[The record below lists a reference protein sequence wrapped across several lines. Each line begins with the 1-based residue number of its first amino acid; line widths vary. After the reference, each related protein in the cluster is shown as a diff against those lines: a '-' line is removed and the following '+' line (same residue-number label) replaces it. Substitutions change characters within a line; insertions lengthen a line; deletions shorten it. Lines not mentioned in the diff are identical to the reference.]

1 LFQDACGDGVDCTPH
16 HKQELRYKLSLNV
29 DGWQQPLDKQG
40 LAQTSLDA
48 GAARPVLLIDG
59 VVSVYSVP
67 SQRKIKPGGAGRRV
81 LAAAAL
87 MAVFAFSTAA
97 QPALSAERRKSKAA
111 PQPQIQTPI
120 SPPTVL
126 VSLRK
131 QRLRVFDGTREITSS
146 RISSGKPGFATPT
159 GVFSVLEK
167 KVYHE
172 SNIYDGAPMPFMQR
186 VTWSGIAMHAGVV
199 PGYPASHGCVRLPH
213 AFSKTLF
220 QLTSVGARVII
231 TQDEASPVTFS
242 HPALF
247 KPLPEND
254 PPVASTQGANPGE
267 TRVAANDA
275 TAADRAALTTL
286 VGAAAAAAA
295 PAHAIAADAAA
306 QASLDDRPRS
316 RTEAK
321 RRFAE
326 KLANLETTLRAA
338 EEKKKA
344 ASEAAKAAVR
354 TAQDAEARLN
364 EVRRPF
370 EQVLRAAAQAEAA
383 REEASRA
390 YRNFLNK
397 TGIKEPP
404 PRASTSSNKKRTARE
419 RERARERE
427 QQEARDALSPEER
440 ELELEERLLDA
451 VVDVKDTREGAKIA
465 EVAIAEAKTAF
476 EKADAERKA
485 AIDAVQATIVDL
497 RKAQTALI
505 DGKAEAV
512 RRARPLS
519 IFISLKTQR
528 LYIRQGF
535 EPIFETPIDVDDPGT
550 VGTHVFTAIDYDE
563 SGNDF
568 RWQLVTAQSPRLA
581 AAAAVEDEPKKKGK
595 RKEPEGRSVGLNSA
609 MAVEAATAALD
620 SIRIPADVA
629 EQIAELAK
637 PGTSLIISE
646 KALSTETGKGTE
658 FVVLTR

>member
-1 LFQDACGDGVDCTPH
+1 MQ
-16 HKQELRYKLSLNV
+16 
-29 DGWQQPLDKQG
+29 
-40 LAQTSLDA
+40 
-48 GAARPVLLIDG
+48 ARHVRDLVIDG
-59 VVSVYSVP
+59 VVSVFSVP
-67 SQRKIKPGGAGRRV
+67 SQRKLTPLTGRSALASAAI
-81 LAAAAL
+81 LAAFAL
-87 MAVFAFSTAA
+87 ATAVG
-97 QPALSAERRKSKAA
+97 PAVSAERRKAKTE
-111 PQPQIQTPI
+111 PQAQIQTPI

-146 RISSGKPGFATPT
+146 RISSGKAGFATPT
-159 GVFSVLEK
+159 GVFSILEK
-167 KVYHE
+167 KIYHE

-186 VTWSGIAMHAGVV
+186 VTWSGIALHAGVV

-213 AFSKTLF
+213 AFSKSLF

-231 TQDEASPVTFS
+231 TQDEANPVEFS

-254 PPVASTQGANPGE
+254 PPVAATQGSNAAEP
-267 TRVAANDA
+267 RVAANDA

-306 QASLDDRPRS
+306 HAPSDARPRS
-316 RTEAK
+316 RAEAK

-326 KLANLETTLRAA
+326 KLAGLETAMRAA

-344 ASEAAKAAVR
+344 ASETAKAAVR
-354 TAQDAEARLN
+354 AAQDAETRLN

-370 EQVLRAAAQAEAA
+370 EQVLRAAAAAETA
-383 REEASRA
+383 REQASRA
-390 YRNFLNK
+390 YRDFLNK
-397 TGIKEPP
+397 TGVKEPP
-404 PRASTSSNKKRTARE
+404 QRASTSSNKKRNARDRERERELARE
-419 RERARERE
+419 REEKAARE
-427 QQEARDALSPEER
+427 ALSPEER

-465 EVAIAEAKTAF
+465 EVAIAEAKNAF
-476 EKADAERKA
+476 EKADAERKS
-485 AIDAVQATIVDL
+485 AIEAVQAALVDL
-497 RKAQTALI
+497 RKTQTALI

-512 RRARPLS
+512 RRDRPLS
-519 IFISLKTQR
+519 VFISLKTQR

-535 EPIFETPIDVDDPGT
+535 EPIFETPIEVDDPGT
-550 VGTHVFTAIDYDE
+550 VGTHVLTAVDYDQ

-568 RWQLVTAQSPRLA
+568 RWQLVTAQPPRLA

-595 RKEPEGRSVGLNSA
+595 RKEPEGRAVGLNSA
-609 MAVEAATAALD
+609 MALEAATAALD
-620 SIRIPADVA
+620 SIKIPADVA
-629 EQIAELAK
+629 EQISELAK

-646 KALSTETGKGTE
+646 KPLSHETGKGTE

>member
-1 LFQDACGDGVDCTPH
+1 MF
-16 HKQELRYKLSLNV
+16 
-29 DGWQQPLDKQG
+29 
-40 LAQTSLDA
+40 
-48 GAARPVLLIDG
+48 
-59 VVSVYSVP
+59 SVP
-67 SQRKIKPGGAGRRV
+67 SQRKLTPVTGRSALAGAAI
-81 LAAAAL
+81 LAAFAL
-87 MAVFAFSTAA
+87 ATAA
-97 QPALSAERRKSKAA
+97 GPAASAERRKAKSE
-111 PQPQIQTPI
+111 PQAQIQTPI

-146 RISSGKPGFATPT
+146 RISSGKAGFATPT
-159 GVFSVLEK
+159 GVFSILEK

-186 VTWSGIAMHAGVV
+186 VTWSGIALHAGVV

-213 AFSKTLF
+213 AFSKSLF

-231 TQDEASPVTFS
+231 TQDEANPVAFS

-254 PPVASTQGANPGE
+254 PPVAATQGSNAAEP
-267 TRVAANDA
+267 RVAANDA

-306 QASLDDRPRS
+306 HAAGNDRPRS
-316 RTEAK
+316 RAEAK
-321 RRFAE
+321 RRFSE
-326 KLANLETTLRAA
+326 KLAGLESAMRSA

-344 ASEAAKAAVR
+344 ASETAKAAVR
-354 TAQDAEARLN
+354 AAQDAEARLN

-370 EQVLRAAAQAEAA
+370 EQVLRAAAAAETA
-383 REEASRA
+383 REQASRA
-390 YRNFLNK
+390 YRDFLNK
-397 TGIKEPP
+397 TGVKEPP
-404 PRASTSSNKKRTARE
+404 QRAAISSSKKRNARDRERERELARE
-419 RERARERE
+419 REE
-427 QQEARDALSPEER
+427 QAARDALSPEER

-485 AIDAVQATIVDL
+485 AIEAVQTAIVDL
-497 RKAQTALI
+497 RKIQTALI

-519 IFISLKTQR
+519 VFISLKTQR

-535 EPIFETPIDVDDPGT
+535 EPIFETPIEVDDPGT
-550 VGTHVFTAIDYDE
+550 IGTHVLTAVDYDE

-568 RWQLVTAQSPRLA
+568 RWQLVTAQPPRLA
-581 AAAAVEDEPKKKGK
+581 ASAAAVEDEPKKKGK
-595 RKEPEGRSVGLNSA
+595 RKEPEGRAVGLNSA
-609 MAVEAATAALD
+609 MALEAATAALD
-620 SIRIPADVA
+620 SIKIPADVA
-629 EQIAELAK
+629 EQISELAK

-646 KALSTETGKGTE
+646 KPLSHETGKGTE

>member
-1 LFQDACGDGVDCTPH
+1 MGRSAMASAVI
-16 HKQELRYKLSLNV
+16 
-29 DGWQQPLDKQG
+29 
-40 LAQTSLDA
+40 LATLTLVSAA
-48 GAARPVLLIDG
+48 G
-59 VVSVYSVP
+59 
-67 SQRKIKPGGAGRRV
+67 
-81 LAAAAL
+81 
-87 MAVFAFSTAA
+87 
-97 QPALSAERRKSKAA
+97 PALAAERRKTKAE
-111 PQPQIQTPI
+111 PQAQIQTPI

-146 RISSGKPGFATPT
+146 RISSGKPGFSTPT

-220 QLTSVGARVII
+220 QMTSVGARVII
-231 TQDEASPVTFS
+231 TQDEASPVAFS

-254 PPVASTQGANPGE
+254 PPVASTQGANPAE
-267 TRVAANDA
+267 PRVAANDA

-306 QASLDDRPRS
+306 QAAVDDRPRS
-316 RTEAK
+316 RTEAT

-326 KLANLETTLRAA
+326 KLAGLEAAMRAA
-338 EEKKKA
+338 EEKKKT
-344 ASEAAKAAVR
+344 ASETAKAAVR

-390 YRNFLNK
+390 YRNFLNR
-397 TGIKEPP
+397 TGLKEPQP
-404 PRASTSSNKKRTARE
+404 PRTSTASNKKRNARERE

-427 QQEARDALSPEER
+427 EQAARDALSPEER

-451 VVDVKDTREGAKIA
+451 VVDVKDTREGAKVA
-465 EVAIAEAKTAF
+465 EVAIAEARTAF

-485 AIDAVQATIVDL
+485 AIDAVQTAIVDL
-497 RKAQTALI
+497 RKTQTALI

-535 EPIFETPIDVDDPGT
+535 EPIFETPIEVDDPGT
-550 VGTHVFTAIDYDE
+550 VGTHVFTAVDYDE
-563 SGNDF
+563 SGNNF
-568 RWQLVTAQSPRLA
+568 RWQLVTAQAPRLA
-581 AAAAVEDEPKKKGK
+581 AAAVVDDEPRKKGK

-620 SIRIPADVA
+620 SIRVPADVA

-637 PGTSLIISE
+637 PGTSLIVSE
-646 KALSTETGKGTE
+646 KALSHETGKGTE
-658 FVVLTR
+658 FIVLTR

>member
-1 LFQDACGDGVDCTPH
+1 MF
-16 HKQELRYKLSLNV
+16 
-29 DGWQQPLDKQG
+29 
-40 LAQTSLDA
+40 
-48 GAARPVLLIDG
+48 
-59 VVSVYSVP
+59 SVP
-67 SQRKIKPGGAGRRV
+67 SQRKLTPVTGRSALAGAAILAAFA
-81 LAAAAL
+81 LAAAAGP
-87 MAVFAFSTAA
+87 AA
-97 QPALSAERRKSKAA
+97 SAERRKAKSE
-111 PQPQIQTPI
+111 PQAQIQTPI

-146 RISSGKPGFATPT
+146 RISSGKAGFATPT
-159 GVFSVLEK
+159 GVFSILEK

-186 VTWSGIAMHAGVV
+186 VTWSGIALHAGVV

-213 AFSKTLF
+213 AFSKSLF

-231 TQDEASPVTFS
+231 TQDEANPVAFS

-254 PPVASTQGANPGE
+254 PPVAATQGSNAAEP
-267 TRVAANDA
+267 RVAANDA

-306 QASLDDRPRS
+306 HAAGNDRPRS
-316 RTEAK
+316 RADAK

-326 KLANLETTLRAA
+326 KLAGLESAMRSA

-344 ASEAAKAAVR
+344 ASETAKAAVR
-354 TAQDAEARLN
+354 AAQDAEARLN

-370 EQVLRAAAQAEAA
+370 EQVLRAAAAAETA
-383 REEASRA
+383 REQASRA
-390 YRNFLNK
+390 YRDFLNK
-397 TGIKEPP
+397 TGVKEPP
-404 PRASTSSNKKRTARE
+404 QRAAISSSKKRNARDRERERELARE
-419 RERARERE
+419 REE
-427 QQEARDALSPEER
+427 QAARDALSPEER

-485 AIDAVQATIVDL
+485 AIEAVQTAIVDL
-497 RKAQTALI
+497 RKIQTALI

-519 IFISLKTQR
+519 VFISLKTQR

-535 EPIFETPIDVDDPGT
+535 EPIFETPIEVDDPGT
-550 VGTHVFTAIDYDE
+550 IGTHVLTAVDYDE

-568 RWQLVTAQSPRLA
+568 RWQLVTAQPPRLA
-581 AAAAVEDEPKKKGK
+581 ASAAAVEDEPKKKGK
-595 RKEPEGRSVGLNSA
+595 RKEPEGRAVGLNSA
-609 MAVEAATAALD
+609 MALEAATAALD
-620 SIRIPADVA
+620 SIKIPADVA
-629 EQIAELAK
+629 EQISELAK

-646 KALSTETGKGTE
+646 KPLSHETGKGTE

>member
-1 LFQDACGDGVDCTPH
+1 MNRSCAKSPASMLTGGA
-16 HKQELRYKLSLNV
+16 LRLIN
-29 DGWQQPLDKQG
+29 DPCCR
-40 LAQTSLDA
+40 LARVQ
-48 GAARPVLLIDG
+48 ARRVRVRVIDG
-59 VVSVYSVP
+59 VFSVFSVP
-67 SQRKIKPGGAGRRV
+67 SQRKLTPGTGRAALTGAI
-81 LAAAAL
+81 LAAFAL
-87 MAVFAFSTAA
+87 TAA
-97 QPALSAERRKSKAA
+97 AGPAVSAERRKVKAE
-111 PQPQIQTPI
+111 PQAQIQTPI

-126 VSLRK
+126 VSLRN

-146 RISSGKPGFATPT
+146 RISSGKPGFTTPT

-220 QLTSVGARVII
+220 QLTSIGARVII
-231 TQDEASPVTFS
+231 TQDEASPVQFS

-254 PPVASTQGANPGE
+254 PPVASPYGSNPAE
-267 TRVAANDA
+267 PRVAANDA

-295 PAHAIAADAAA
+295 PAHALAADAAA
-306 QASLDDRPRS
+306 HSTFDDRPRS
-316 RTEAK
+316 RTEAN

-326 KLANLETTLRAA
+326 KLAGLETTLKTA

-344 ASEAAKAAVR
+344 ASEAAKAAMR
-354 TAQDAEARLN
+354 AAEDAEARLN

-370 EQVLRAAAQAEAA
+370 EQVLRAAAEAEAVREEAA
-383 REEASRA
+383 RT
-390 YRNFLNK
+390 YRNFLYK
-397 TGIKEPP
+397 TGLKEPP
-404 PRASTSSNKKRTARE
+404 QRTSTASNKKRSARQ
-419 RERARERE
+419 RE
-427 QQEARDALSPEER
+427 QEEAVDALSPEER

-451 VVDVKDTREGAKIA
+451 VVDVEDTREGAKIA
-465 EVAIAEAKTAF
+465 EAAIAEAKAAF

-485 AIDAVQATIVDL
+485 SLDAVQAAIADL

-519 IFISLKTQR
+519 VFISLKTQR

-535 EPIFETPIDVDDPGT
+535 EPIFETPIEIDDPGT

-568 RWQLVTAQSPRLA
+568 RWQLVTAQAPRLA
-581 AAAAVEDEPKKKGK
+581 AAAAAEDEPKRKGK
-595 RKEPEGRSVGLNSA
+595 RKEPEGRPVGLNSA

-620 SIRIPADVA
+620 SIKIPADVA

-646 KALSTETGKGTE
+646 KALSHETGKGTE

>member
-1 LFQDACGDGVDCTPH
+1 MGRSAM
-16 HKQELRYKLSLNV
+16 
-29 DGWQQPLDKQG
+29 
-40 LAQTSLDA
+40 A
-48 GAARPVLLIDG
+48 GAVI
-59 VVSVYSVP
+59 
-67 SQRKIKPGGAGRRV
+67 
-81 LAAAAL
+81 LAAFTLA
-87 MAVFAFSTAA
+87 TAA
-97 QPALSAERRKSKAA
+97 GPAASAERRRAKAE
-111 PQPQIQTPI
+111 PQVQIQTPI

-131 QRLRVFDGTREITSS
+131 QRLRVFDGTREIASS

-231 TQDEASPVTFS
+231 TQDEASPVSFS

-247 KPLPEND
+247 KPLPEHD
-254 PPVASTQGANPGE
+254 PPVASTQGANPAE
-267 TRVAANDA
+267 PRVAANDA

-306 QASLDDRPRS
+306 QAAVDDRPRS
-316 RTEAK
+316 RTEAT

-326 KLANLETTLRAA
+326 KLAGLETAMRAA

-344 ASEAAKAAVR
+344 ASETAKAAVR
-354 TAQDAEARLN
+354 AAQDAEARLN

-397 TGIKEPP
+397 TGLKEPPP
-404 PRASTSSNKKRTARE
+404 PRASTASNKKRNARDRE

-427 QQEARDALSPEER
+427 EQAARDALSPEER

-451 VVDVKDTREGAKIA
+451 VVDVKDTREGAKVA
-465 EVAIAEAKTAF
+465 EVAIAEARTAF

-485 AIDAVQATIVDL
+485 AIDAVQTAIVDL

-519 IFISLKTQR
+519 IFVSLKTQR

-535 EPIFETPIDVDDPGT
+535 EPIFEAPIEVDDPGT
-550 VGTHVFTAIDYDE
+550 VGTHVFTAVGYDE
-563 SGNDF
+563 SGNNF
-568 RWQLVTAQSPRLA
+568 SWQLVTAQAPRLA
-581 AAAAVEDEPKKKGK
+581 AAAVVEDEPKRKGK

-620 SIRIPADVA
+620 SIRVPADVA

-637 PGTSLIISE
+637 PGTSLIVSE
-646 KALSTETGKGTE
+646 KALSHETGKGTE
-658 FVVLTR
+658 FIVLTR

>member
-1 LFQDACGDGVDCTPH
+1 MF
-16 HKQELRYKLSLNV
+16 
-29 DGWQQPLDKQG
+29 
-40 LAQTSLDA
+40 
-48 GAARPVLLIDG
+48 
-59 VVSVYSVP
+59 SVP
-67 SQRKIKPGGAGRRV
+67 SQRKLTPVTGRSALAGAAI
-81 LAAAAL
+81 LAAFAL
-87 MAVFAFSTAA
+87 ATAA
-97 QPALSAERRKSKAA
+97 GPAASAERRKAKSE
-111 PQPQIQTPI
+111 PQAQIQTPI

-146 RISSGKPGFATPT
+146 RISSGKAGFATPT
-159 GVFSVLEK
+159 GVFSILEK

-186 VTWSGIAMHAGVV
+186 VTWSGIALHAGVV

-213 AFSKTLF
+213 AFSKSLF

-231 TQDEASPVTFS
+231 TQDEANPVAFS

-254 PPVASTQGANPGE
+254 PPVAATQGSNAAEP
-267 TRVAANDA
+267 RVAANDA

-306 QASLDDRPRS
+306 HAAGNDRPRS
-316 RTEAK
+316 RAEAK
-321 RRFAE
+321 RRFSE
-326 KLANLETTLRAA
+326 KLAGLESAMRSA

-344 ASEAAKAAVR
+344 ASETAKAAVR
-354 TAQDAEARLN
+354 AAQDAEARLN

-370 EQVLRAAAQAEAA
+370 EQVLRAAAAAETA
-383 REEASRA
+383 REQASRA
-390 YRNFLNK
+390 YRDFLNK
-397 TGIKEPP
+397 TGVKEPP
-404 PRASTSSNKKRTARE
+404 QRAAISSSKKRNARDRERERELARE
-419 RERARERE
+419 REE
-427 QQEARDALSPEER
+427 QAARDALSPEER

-485 AIDAVQATIVDL
+485 AIEAVQTAIVDL
-497 RKAQTALI
+497 RKIQTALI

-519 IFISLKTQR
+519 VFISLKTQR

-535 EPIFETPIDVDDPGT
+535 EPIFETPIEVDDPGT
-550 VGTHVFTAIDYDE
+550 IGTHVLTAVDYDE

-568 RWQLVTAQSPRLA
+568 RWQLVTAQPPRLA
-581 AAAAVEDEPKKKGK
+581 ASAAALEDEPKKKGK
-595 RKEPEGRSVGLNSA
+595 RKEPEGRAVGLNSA
-609 MAVEAATAALD
+609 MALEAATAALD
-620 SIRIPADVA
+620 SIKIPADVA
-629 EQIAELAK
+629 EQISELAK

-646 KALSTETGKGTE
+646 KPLSHETGKGTE

>member
-1 LFQDACGDGVDCTPH
+1 MQ
-16 HKQELRYKLSLNV
+16 
-29 DGWQQPLDKQG
+29 
-40 LAQTSLDA
+40 
-48 GAARPVLLIDG
+48 ARHVRVLVIDG
-59 VVSVYSVP
+59 VVSVFSVP
-67 SQRKIKPGGAGRRV
+67 SQRKLTPLAGRSALASAAI
-81 LAAAAL
+81 LAAFAL
-87 MAVFAFSTAA
+87 ATAA
-97 QPALSAERRKSKAA
+97 GPAVSAERRKAKTE
-111 PQPQIQTPI
+111 PQAQIQTPI

-146 RISSGKPGFATPT
+146 RISSGKAGFATPT
-159 GVFSVLEK
+159 GVFSILEK

-186 VTWSGIAMHAGVV
+186 VTWSGIALHAGVV

-213 AFSKTLF
+213 AFSKSLF

-231 TQDEASPVTFS
+231 TQDEASPVEFS

-254 PPVASTQGANPGE
+254 PPVAATQGSNAAEP
-267 TRVAANDA
+267 RVAANDA

-306 QASLDDRPRS
+306 HAPSDDRPRS
-316 RTEAK
+316 RAEAK

-326 KLANLETTLRAA
+326 KLAGLETAMRAA

-344 ASEAAKAAVR
+344 ASETAKAAVR
-354 TAQDAEARLN
+354 AAQDAETRLN

-370 EQVLRAAAQAEAA
+370 EQVLRAAAAAETA
-383 REEASRA
+383 REQASRA
-390 YRNFLNK
+390 YRDFLNK
-397 TGIKEPP
+397 TGVKEPP
-404 PRASTSSNKKRTARE
+404 QRASTSSNKKRNARDRERERELARE
-419 RERARERE
+419 REEKA
-427 QQEARDALSPEER
+427 ARDALSPEER

-465 EVAIAEAKTAF
+465 EVAIAEAKSAF
-476 EKADAERKA
+476 EKADAERKS
-485 AIDAVQATIVDL
+485 AIEAVQAAIVDL
-497 RKAQTALI
+497 RKTQTALI

-512 RRARPLS
+512 RRDRPLS
-519 IFISLKTQR
+519 VFISLKTQR

-535 EPIFETPIDVDDPGT
+535 EPIFETPIEVDDPGT
-550 VGTHVFTAIDYDE
+550 VGTHVLTAVDYDQ

-568 RWQLVTAQSPRLA
+568 RWQLVTAQPPRLA

-595 RKEPEGRSVGLNSA
+595 RKEPEGRAVGLNSA
-609 MAVEAATAALD
+609 MALEAATAALD
-620 SIRIPADVA
+620 SIKIPADVA
-629 EQIAELAK
+629 EQISELAK

-646 KALSTETGKGTE
+646 KPLSHETGKGTE